1 MGIITIATDFGTIDG
16 YVAAMKGVIRS
27 IAPDVELIDVAHD
40 LDNIMKSS
48 IVLSRYYSYYPV
60 ETIHLVVVDPTVGSD
75 RLALIG
81 NDGKYFFVGP
91 DNGLFSR
98 IIDDNPDS
106 KWWAIEPEK
115 VRQGNIFST
124 FHGRDI
130 FAPAAA
136 LLATGKSPGDLG
148 EQVISPE
155 IIEFP
160 PPTKTD
166 IGIDGEIIDIDKFG
180 NLITN
185 ISRSMIGKDAV
196 ILLMEYEPMK
206 PVNTYSDVPV
216 GKPLAYIGSLGYLE
230 IGVNQGRAESHFAVS
245 VGDKVRVAN

>member
-1 MGIITIATDFGTIDG
+1 MSIITIATDFGTTDG

-27 IAPDVELIDVAHD
+27 IAPDVEMIDVAHD
-40 LDNIMKSS
+40 LGGIMKSS
-48 IVLSRYYSYYPV
+48 LVLKRYYSCYPAG
-60 ETIHLVVVDPTVGSD
+60 TIHMVVVDPTVGSD
-75 RLALIG
+75 RKAIIG
-81 NDGKYFFVGP
+81 SDGKYCFVGP

-115 VRQGNIFST
+115 VQRGEISLT

-136 LLATGKSPGDLG
+136 KIATGNSPDDLGVRMKSPIIFLLPLPRT
-148 EQVISPE
+148 ISDG
-155 IIEFP
+155 IE
-160 PPTKTD
+160 
-166 IGIDGEIIDIDKFG
+166 GEIIDIDKFG

-185 ISRSMIGKDAV
+185 ISRNMIGKDAV
-196 ILLMEYEPMK
+196 IFLREYEPMK
-206 PVNTYSDVPV
+206 PVNTYSDVAV

-230 IGVNQGRAESHFAVS
+230 IGVNRGRAENYFAVS
-245 VGDKVRVAN
+245 IGDKVRVAN